1 MGAVSGDDVGISS
14 TTGQNSVFV
23 GSTGSIYGGMF
34 GIELSGGSSHQIVR
48 NEGQII
54 GHRGNGLYLRG
65 GSGHVYN
72 AGIISSYSDV
82 AITLNT
88 GSGSLVLNSGSIMGG
103 YISGEYLALFGGEGN
118 DQITNT
124 GLIQGNVNLFD
135 GNDVFD
141 NRLGTIINGIINLG
155 AGNNRAFGSA
165 GKDRFR
171 GGLGNDTIDGGD
183 GDDQLIISNGL
194 VDITL
199 NLRRTDVQP
208 TGAGNGLYLNFEDVQ
223 TGDGDDSII
232 GSDADNVI
240 LTSEGNDTLEGGLG
254 DDALFGD
261 IGIDMGTDTAV
272 FSGTAGATVNL
283 SLQGERQ
290 NTGYGWDILNGIE
303 NLRGGAG
310 NDVFKGDGAA
320 NLLEGAG
327 GNDTLQGNAGNDTL
341 DGGTGTNTAVY
352 AGSRADYRIQNVSGG
367 VTVEGQGAR
376 AVDGTDQLKNIR
388 FLKFDDGVIALTN
401 AAPTGLAL
409 SATSVAENASVGSV
423 VATLSAQDTDGD
435 DVRYSL
441 SAGSPFAIVGNK
453 LVVAKAVDFEAGR
466 QHSVTVQAQDDYQ
479 GVTTQTFAIAVTNEV
494 EAAPFVL
501 QGGAGAD
508 VLQGEAGADTI
519 YGGDGRDMLAG
530 GAGSDVFVFNARTGR
545 TNVDAIDDFVVRD
558 DSIWL
563 DNAVFKALGSKGS
576 LAKPQKLDSDAF
588 VTATRA
594 QDKEDR
600 VVYDKKT
607 GKLYYDQD
615 GAGGKAQVQIA
626 ALGKN
631 LKMTA
636 ADFFVI

>member
-1 MGAVSGDDVGISS
+1 M
-14 TTGQNSVFV
+14 
-23 GSTGSIYGGMF
+23 
-34 GIELSGGSSHQIVR
+34 
-48 NEGQII
+48 
-54 GHRGNGLYLRG
+54 
-65 GSGHVYN
+65 
-72 AGIISSYSDV
+72 
-82 AITLNT
+82 
-88 GSGSLVLNSGSIMGG
+88 
-103 YISGEYLALFGGEGN
+103 
-118 DQITNT
+118 
-124 GLIQGNVNLFD
+124 
-135 GNDVFD
+135 
-141 NRLGTIINGIINLG
+141 
-155 AGNNRAFGSA
+155 
-165 GKDRFR
+165 
-171 GGLGNDTIDGGD
+171 
-183 GDDQLIISNGL
+183 
-194 VDITL
+194 
-199 NLRRTDVQP
+199 
-208 TGAGNGLYLNFEDVQ
+208 
-223 TGDGDDSII
+223 
-232 GSDADNVI
+232 
-240 LTSEGNDTLEGGLG
+240 
-254 DDALFGD
+254 
-261 IGIDMGTDTAV
+261 
-272 FSGTAGATVNL
+272 VNL
-283 SLQGERQ
+283 SLGIERQ
-290 NTGYGWDILNGIE
+290 NTGYGWNKLGGIE

-310 NDVFKGDGAA
+310 NDVFKGDAAA

-367 VTVEGQGAR
+367 VTVTGQGAR

-388 FLKFDDGVIALTN
+388 FLKFDDGVNALTN
-401 AAPTGLAL
+401 SAPTGLAL

-423 VATLSAQDTDGD
+423 VATLSAQDADGD

-453 LVVAKAVDFEAGR
+453 LVVANAVDFEAVR

-563 DNAVFKALGSKGS
+563 DNVVFKALGSKGS

-615 GAGGKAQVQIA
+615 GAGGKGQVQIA